1 MDRDQE
7 PIGAF
12 IQTKCRK
19 IFRRHLPTLQLC
31 NFPGPAQLR
40 SRLQIFHLL
49 TDITVG
55 MAILDLDD
63 MDSPGLTYR
72 KQEKNECGNDS
83 HGNQN
88 ALMNNGC
95 C

>member
-1 MDRDQE
+1 
-7 PIGAF
+7 
-12 IQTKCRK
+12 
-19 IFRRHLPTLQLC
+19 LC
-31 NFPGPAQLR
+31 NFPWPAQLR

-55 MAILDLDD
+55 VSILDLDD

-72 KQEKNECGNDS
+72 KQEKNKCGNDS

-88 ALMNNGC
+88 ALMRTDGVKYQSSERYTIKKGG
-95 C
+95 